1 MWRAWQWNNLAKKI
15 SFLRLH
21 CRKFKL
27 QTCRIPFHFLYS
39 FKSVIHSFDPLI
51 GCYILYSG
59 FRSACTQLEIDDF
72 MSQEVWKMTLSKE
85 FGWIFTSWLLVMLWK
100 RRRDIIQFF
109 TSLGWNLFSKV
120 LMQHYQ
126 RFTFFI
132 RNVIFLKSR
141 LTSRTTD
148 FGPWKL

>member
-1 MWRAWQWNNLAKKI
+1 MKQLGKKV

-27 QTCRIPFHFLYS
+27 QTKRIPFHFLYR

-72 MSQEVWKMTLSKE
+72 TSQEV
-85 FGWIFTSWLLVMLWK
+85 
-100 RRRDIIQFF
+100 
-109 TSLGWNLFSKV
+109 
-120 LMQHYQ
+120 
-126 RFTFFI
+126 
-132 RNVIFLKSR
+132 
-141 LTSRTTD
+141 
-148 FGPWKL
+148 